1 MQLARAFQMK
11 RQLVRANRRGCVVLA
26 HRQQKVS
33 IIVSFTNANSHSSSL
48 PLFISSARPRLIL
61 SLSLFI
67 KRIRYN
73 SLGLCYARL
82 FVFRLVF
89 SSKVQRRLLRTTV
102 EGRNKWID
110 T

>member
-1 MQLARAFQMK
+1 MQLARAFQIK

-61 SLSLFI
+61 SLSLSLSLFI

-89 SSKVQRRLLRTTV
+89 SSKV
-102 EGRNKWID
+102 
-110 T
+110 